1 MPHPPGLEQRFLSQD
16 WALSNFRGHHILE
29 AEGKP
34 PNCFPPLSNIRNA
47 DESADR
53 GPLILCSAKE
63 ILVNPYEIDA
73 RQFVQDHE
81 VFLTLLDRMD
91 CTPEELESLESLEN
105 LLGEL
110 RGKLLDGADW
120 DYIAKNLEEARAL
133 DGARQAVVDNE
144 TNLWQQLEPFG
155 KVFVSA
161 LLARLVVGGLSWIFK
176 PKRPQPSQ

>member
-1 MPHPPGLEQRFLSQD
+1 
-16 WALSNFRGHHILE
+16 
-29 AEGKP
+29 
-34 PNCFPPLSNIRNA
+34 
-47 DESADR
+47 
-53 GPLILCSAKE
+53 
-63 ILVNPYEIDA
+63 VNPYEIDA